1 MYNMLLERELEAQ
14 GRHGSGPLSW
24 WRLLSAEEF
33 AASADIVEA
42 AVASIAAV
50 SQLAPPDLIVALS
63 TAMDEERAAVWN
75 DLSVHYLNA
84 DMMQLGLCAEIA
96 GSAAALSA
104 NLFDPFGL
112 VMLLNLLSQP
122 YTCMNPEAR
131 LATGATWLGQRGVL
145 LNRTTLSQ
153 IEWHPP
159 ADFDAEEDTS
169 WLGGDE

>member
-1 MYNMLLERELEAQ
+1 MHNRLLERELEAHE
-14 GRHGSGPLSW
+14 RHGSGPLSW
-24 WRLLSAEEF
+24 WRLLPAEEF

-50 SQLAPPDLIVALS
+50 SQLAPPDLVVALS
-63 TAMDEERAAVWN
+63 MAVDEERAAVWN
-75 DLSVHYLNA
+75 DLAIHYLNQ

-112 VMLLNLLSQP
+112 VTLLNLLSQP
-122 YTCMNPEAR
+122 YTSMDQEAR
-131 LATGATWLGQRGVL
+131 LATGATWLGERGVL

-153 IEWHPP
+153 VEWYPP
-159 ADFDAEEDTS
+159 ADPEVIEDSS
-169 WLGGDE
+169 WLGDGE